1 MAGCLYLMKKKEIKM
16 QNNEVYATIN
26 QKKSNRKKYYI
37 ITLFLVVLIA
47 IVAGYFYKTN
57 EEKITYTTAHPHIA
71 DVVARINATGTLSPT
86 NEVEIGSQISGT
98 VQEVFVDVNDPVTKG
113 QILARINPE
122 KINQALDKYKAQIN
136 SAKASLASSEVALEQ
151 KKWNYGQMS
160 KLFKLTGG
168 KSPSELDLQNAKM
181 EYLQAKADVQ
191 TKKANIEQIVTD
203 MRTSQIDL
211 KNSVITSPIDG
222 VVLERSVDPGQTV
235 AASFQTPTLFKL
247 AQNLKEMSLIVNV
260 SESDI
265 GKVKVG
271 QKVIFNVD
279 AYPER
284 EFDAIV
290 NRVSFAASSN
300 DDSSNNI
307 VSYETKIYVNNQDL
321 LLKPGMSVNAN
332 IQVAQ
337 AYNTMLIP
345 VAALFYE
352 PKNIAKQNKKISPS
366 LMGGPRKKALVNDKK
381 EIKSKISTIYIL
393 KNNIPTPLNVNVGI
407 SDGKVAQ
414 VISDELS
421 LDSEVITSSSFK

>member
-1 MAGCLYLMKKKEIKM
+1 M
-16 QNNEVYATIN
+16 QNNEIYAIIN
-26 QKKSNRKKYYI
+26 QKKPNRKKYYFI
-37 ITLFLVVLIA
+37 AVFGIVVLA
-47 IVAGYFYKTN
+47 ALGGYFYKTN
-57 EEKITYTTAHPHIA
+57 EEKITYITAHPHIG
-71 DVVARINATGTLSPT
+71 DVVAKINATGTLSPT
-86 NEVEIGSQISGT
+86 DEVEIGSQISGT
-98 VQEVFVDVNDPVTKG
+98 IMEVFVDVNDPVTKG

-136 SAKASLASSEVALEQ
+136 SAKASLFSSEVVLDQ
-151 KKWNYGQMS
+151 KKWNYNRMN
-160 KLFKLTGG
+160 KLFKATGG

-203 MRTSQIDL
+203 RRTSEIDL

-265 GKVKVG
+265 GKVKIN
-271 QKVIFNVD
+271 QKVTFNVD

-307 VSYETKIYVNNQDL
+307 VSYETKIYVNNADL

-337 AYNTMLIP
+337 AHNAMLIP
-345 VAALFYE
+345 VAALFYQ
-352 PKNIAKQNKKISPS
+352 PKNLTKQNKKTSPS
-366 LMGGPRKKALVNDKK
+366 LMGGPRKKALVNDKQ
-381 EIKSKISTIYIL
+381 EVKSKTSTIYVL
-393 KNNIPTPLNVNVGI
+393 KNNIPTPINVNVGI

-414 VISDELS
+414 VLSDELS
-421 LDSEVITSSSFK
+421 ENSEVITSSSTK

>member
-1 MAGCLYLMKKKEIKM
+1 M

-26 QKKSNRKKYYI
+26 QKKSNRKKYY
-37 ITLFLVVLIA
+37 FIA
-47 IVAGYFYKTN
+47 IFLIVLMIALGGYFYKAN
-57 EEKITYTTAHPHIA
+57 EEKIIYTTAHPHTG
-71 DVVARINATGTLSPT
+71 DVVAKINATGTLSPT
-86 NEVEIGSQISGT
+86 DEVEIGSQISGT
-98 VQEVFVDVNDPVTKG
+98 IQEVFVDVNDSVVKG

-136 SAKASLASSEVALEQ
+136 SAKALLFSSEVALEQ
-151 KKWNYGQMS
+151 KKWNYEQMN
-160 KLFKLTGG
+160 KLFKATGG

-203 MRTSQIDL
+203 MRTSEIDL

-332 IQVAQ
+332 IQVAG

-352 PKNIAKQNKKISPS
+352 PKNPIKKNKKISSS
-366 LMGGPRKKALVNDKK
+366 LMGAPRKKALVNDKK

-393 KNNIPTPLNVNVGI
+393 KNNIPIPLNVNVGI

-414 VISDELS
+414 VISDELNLS
-421 LDSEVITSSSFK
+421 SEVIISSSLK